1 VVSNKPMRLKRARRW
16 QTHFC
21 LAIVLIAALGC
32 SSRKARVAAP
42 DSGAWIEEFIR
53 QGCYDCLLDARKA
66 YEQLSTRSAAAL
78 SRVFEIYLLLAL
90 REKELSI
97 DSTATLARA
106 ESLVPR
112 LTALSASAKATA
124 DQPAGRMLEIVRAV
138 PEDATGRRLLP
149 PTKDAGEQIESMVT
163 AIDASAFSLEFKSY
177 MKLSV
182 QCGRINADPPPP
194 GAADVAPLLVYRRA
208 LCGGTIRADQLR
220 AVRTA
225 VPRFVEASYFL
236 GHVAM
241 AALFKT
247 DGTQARTLFEQAY
260 ARFSNSPTIAFE
272 LGTVYQATGECRP
285 AETLFTRVLEL
296 KPTHE
301 EGRLGRTICRTYLS
315 LNEAAIAD
323 ATVLIDARA
332 SNRADAY
339 YWRAWN
345 RRYLKQIEL
354 ARADIDQARALRYNA
369 RVLTLAGQIE
379 YDQQQFDTA
388 RRDLETA
395 RDLDSREC
403 DAPWYLGLVEVAVES
418 WPPGA
423 KAFVAAAQ
431 CYDGLVK
438 ETQRFRDEMA
448 ARKDVSE
455 AFRSS
460 QLAGFDAAIADDSTR
475 RSASELNAAINYGR
489 AGDLPNATVYMK
501 RAWVDPQRRV
511 AVEDLR
517 QVLGV
522 PRW

>member
-1 VVSNKPMRLKRARRW
+1 MRLKRTRRW

-42 DSGAWIEEFIR
+42 DSGAWIEEFVR

-66 YEQLSTRSAAAL
+66 YEQLSTRSSAAL
-78 SRVFEIYLLLAL
+78 ARVFEIDLLLAL

-124 DQPAGRMLEIVRAV
+124 DRPAGRMLEIVKV
-138 PEDATGRRLLP
+138 IPEDAGGRRLLP
-149 PTKDAGEQIESMVT
+149 PSKESGEQLESMLAAIASSPFT
-163 AIDASAFSLEFKSY
+163 AEFKSY
-177 MKLSV
+177 MTLSL
-182 QCGRINADPPPP
+182 QCGRLNADPPAPAP
-194 GAADVAPLLVYRRA
+194 ADGIPLLTYRQA
-208 LCGGTIRADQLR
+208 ICSDPVRADALTT
-220 AVRTA
+220 VRTA
-225 VPRFVEASYFL
+225 VPRFAEASFFL
-236 GHVAM
+236 GRVAM
-241 AALFKT
+241 ARLFRT
-247 DGTQARTLFEQAY
+247 DGTQAKTLFEHAY

-296 KPTHE
+296 KPAHE

-315 LNEAAIAD
+315 QNEAAIAD

-354 ARADIDQARALRYNA
+354 ARADIDQARALRFNA

-388 RRDLETA
+388 RRDLENA

-438 ETQRFRDEMA
+438 ETQRFRDAMA
-448 ARKDVSE
+448 SRKDVSE
-455 AFRSS
+455 AFRTS

>member
-1 VVSNKPMRLKRARRW
+1 MRPTRNRRW
-16 QTHFC
+16 QAHLC
-21 LAIVLIAALGC
+21 LAMVLIAALGC
-32 SSRKARVAAP
+32 SSRKAKIATP
-42 DSGAWIEEFIR
+42 DSGAWVDEFVR

-66 YEQLSTRSAAAL
+66 YEQLAPKSAAAL
-78 SRVFEIYLLLAL
+78 RRMFEVDLLLAL

-97 DSTATLARA
+97 DPTATLAHA
-106 ESLVPR
+106 EALVPR
-112 LTALSASAKATA
+112 LAALPA
-124 DQPAGRMLEIVRAV
+124 DRMLAIVKAV
-138 PEDATGRRLLP
+138 PEDAAGRRLLA
-149 PTKDAGEQIESMVT
+149 PTKEAGDQLDSMAAT
-163 AIDASAFSLEFKSY
+163 IDSSPFSPEFKSY
-177 MKLSV
+177 IKLSI
-182 QCGRINADPPPP
+182 QCGRLNDIPPAPSAD
-194 GAADVAPLLVYRRA
+194 GVPLLTYRRA
-208 LCGGTIRADQLR
+208 LCTSPVRVDALT

-225 VPRFVEASYFL
+225 VPRFVEAAFFL
-236 GHVAM
+236 GRVAM
-241 AALFKT
+241 GTLFRT

-260 ARFSNSPTIAFE
+260 ARFSNSPTIAFD
-272 LGTVYQATGECRP
+272 LGTVYQAMNECRP
-285 AETLFTRVLEL
+285 AEQLFGRVLEL
-296 KPTHE
+296 KPAHE
-301 EGRLGRTICRTYLS
+301 EARLGRAVCRTYLS
-315 LNEAAIAD
+315 RNEEAIAD
-323 ATVLIDARA
+323 ATVLIDART

-345 RRYLKQIEL
+345 RHHLRQIL
-354 ARADIDQARALRYNA
+354 PARADIDQARALRYNA
-369 RVLTLAGQIE
+369 RVLTLAGMIE

-388 RRDLETA
+388 RRDLEAA

-431 CYDGLVK
+431 CYDARVK

-455 AFRSS
+455 AFRTG

-501 RAWVDPQRRV
+501 RAAVDPERRL

>member
-1 VVSNKPMRLKRARRW
+1 MPLKRTSRW
-16 QTHFC
+16 RTHAC

-66 YEQLSTRSAAAL
+66 YEQLAARSPAAL
-78 SRVFEIYLLLAL
+78 SRVFEIDLLLAL

-97 DSTATLARA
+97 DPSATLARA
-106 ESLVPR
+106 EALVPR
-112 LTALSASAKATA
+112 LGRV
-124 DQPAGRMLEIVRAV
+124 PAGRMLEIVKAI
-138 PEDATGRRLLP
+138 PEDAGGRRLLP
-149 PTKDAGEQIESMVT
+149 QTKEAGAQLDSMV
-163 AIDASAFSLEFKSY
+163 ADVESSPFSGEFKTY
-177 MKLSV
+177 VKLSL
-182 QCGRINADPPPP
+182 QCGRVTTASAPASPAD
-194 GAADVAPLLVYRRA
+194 AVPLLAYRRA
-208 LCGGTIRADQLR
+208 ICSSLVREELTT
-220 AVRTA
+220 VRTA
-225 VPRFVEASYFL
+225 VPRFVEASFFL
-236 GHVAM
+236 GRLEM
-241 AALFKT
+241 ASLFRT
-247 DGTQARTLFEQAY
+247 DGTRARLLFEQAY
-260 ARFSNSPTIAFE
+260 ARFSNSPAIAFE

-285 AETLFTRVLEL
+285 AETLFTRVLDL
-296 KPTHE
+296 KPAHE
-301 EGRLGRTICRTYLS
+301 EGRLGRTVCRTYLS
-315 LNEAAIAD
+315 LNETAIAD

-354 ARADIDQARALRYNA
+354 ARADIDQARALRFNA

-379 YDQQQFDTA
+379 YDQQQFDVA

-395 RDLDSREC
+395 RDLDPKEC
-403 DAPWYLGLVEVAVES
+403 EAPWYLGLVEVAVES

-423 KAFVAAAQ
+423 KAFVAAAG
-431 CYDGLVK
+431 CYDALVK
-438 ETQRFRDEMA
+438 ESERFRAEMA

-455 AFRSS
+455 AFRTR

-475 RSASELNAAINYGR
+475 RSAAELNAAINYGR

-501 RAWVDPQRRV
+501 RAAVDPQRRV
-511 AVEDLR
+511 SVEDLR